1 MSIEQTIREF
11 VASELSW
18 SGAASALSDDLPL
31 IPSGAVDSLG
41 LVRLVS
47 FVESCYGIP
56 IAVEE
61 VVPRNFGTI
70 AAIARFVERRRA
82 GSELP

>member
-1 MSIEQTIREF
+1 VSVEETIREF

-18 SGAASALSDDLPL
+18 PGAAAALSDDLPL

-41 LVRLVS
+41 LVQLVS
-47 FVESCYGIP
+47 FVESAYGIR
-56 IAVEE
+56 IGLEE

-70 AAIARFVERRRA
+70 AAIARFVERRRT